1 MKKLLT
7 IAGSDSSGGAGIQAD
22 LKTFAALGTYGMS
35 AICAL
40 TAQNTQ
46 GVTMV
51 VNTPEEMVE
60 AQLDAIYSDIPPDG
74 VKTGMLSTSGITK
87 TVASYLEKHLASPLV
102 VGPVVVVT
110 TGAVLLEKDVIEAY
124 KTKLIPLAT
133 LITPNIPEAEVL
145 SGMEIH
151 SADDMRAAAKK
162 LSLLGCQAVLVKGG
176 HRVEDAMDILYDGSD
191 FHVYKGERIETDNT
205 HGTGCTLSSAL
216 AVMLARG
223 LSIADAVTGAKKYI
237 SGAIKRGAADSV
249 GHGNGPVHHFWF
261 YGDKWGDME

>member
-102 VGPVVVVT
+102 VDPVMVAT
-110 TGAVLLEKDVIEAY
+110 TGAVLLEKDAIEAY

-223 LSIADAVTGAKKYI
+223 LSIADAVTGAKKYN

-261 YGDKWGDME
+261 YEDKWGDME

>member
-1 MKKLLT
+1 M
-7 IAGSDSSGGAGIQAD
+7 
-22 LKTFAALGTYGMS
+22 
-35 AICAL
+35 
-40 TAQNTQ
+40 
-46 GVTMV
+46 
-51 VNTPEEMVE
+51 
-60 AQLDAIYSDIPPDG
+60 
-74 VKTGMLSTSGITK
+74 
-87 TVASYLEKHLASPLV
+87 
-102 VGPVVVVT
+102 
-110 TGAVLLEKDVIEAY
+110 
-124 KTKLIPLAT
+124 
-133 LITPNIPEAEVL
+133 ITPNIPEAEVL